1 MKTIHAV
8 YHNGVFQPTEPVELP
23 DGTPVVVAAGESE
36 AGSVQAARGRVLD
49 SLSRSFEGGD
59 LEDSARHDEHQ
70 P

>member
-8 YHNGVFQPTEPVELP
+8 YQNGVFQPTEPVELP
-23 DGTPVVVAAGESE
+23 EGTPVVVAAGADE

-49 SLSRSFEGGD
+49 SLSRSYEGGEF
-59 LEDSARHDEHQ
+59 EDSAKHGEHQ